1 MNALLNNRV
10 SHSCGAGC
18 HSACRSAIG
27 AVALLIFA
35 AAIPVFGQDAACA
48 GLPPGKHSL
57 LERFTADFG
66 LTCEQQLKV
75 EPLLHAE
82 ESVSKPLL
90 AFAAFTSEEQ
100 QAVMLKIKL
109 AARRQVRALL
119 TPDQQKKM
127 DAEIEST
134 AMGGSKG
141 GKKGVP
147 KKSPAKVDAFAN
159 EEALSTAIRNYA
171 ALEPAEK
178 NAMILQVKQAA
189 RRDNTLELTA
199 DQQKQIDTDIHQLTG
214 K

>member
-1 MNALLNNRV
+1 MNGLLNNLIP
-10 SHSCGAGC
+10 HSRGAGC
-18 HSACRSAIG
+18 YPAHRLATGAFALLLFSAALP
-27 AVALLIFA
+27 AVA
-35 AAIPVFGQDAACA
+35 QDAPCA

-119 TPDQQKKM
+119 TPEQQKKM
-127 DAEIEST
+127 DTEIEST
-134 AMGGSKG
+134 AKGGSKG
-141 GKKGVP
+141 GKKGAP
-147 KKSPAKVDAFAN
+147 KKASAKVDAFAN

-178 NAMILQVKQAA
+178 AAMILQVKQAA
-189 RRDNTLELTA
+189 RRGNTLELTV